1 MMLQGKR
8 LLITGVLTRNSIAFS
23 VAKEALRH
31 GAEIMLT
38 SHGRARSLTE
48 RSARQLADVPPA
60 VLELD
65 VTRAQDFSQLRT
77 QIEDRWGELSGVLH
91 AIAYAPADALGGD
104 FIATP
109 VASAVEAFT
118 ISAFSYN
125 ALAGCLAPLLK
136 PGGSIV
142 GLDFDSSRAWPAYNW
157 MGVAKASLES
167 VNRYLARDL
176 GPRGI
181 RANLI
186 AAGPIRSPA
195 ARSGFRGF
203 DLLAGAWAE
212 SAPLGWDAANAQPI
226 AGAAC
231 FLLSDWSSAITGEI
245 VHVDGGHHALAL
257 PAGQLPSQGRAD

>member
-8 LLITGVLTRNSIAFS
+8 LLVTGVLTKNSIAFS
-23 VAKEALRH
+23 VAKEALEH
-31 GAEIMLT
+31 GAEIVLT
-38 SHGRARSLTE
+38 SYGRTRSLTE
-48 RSARQLADVPPA
+48 RSARQLADVPPV

-65 VTRAQDFSQLRT
+65 VTREEDFARLRAE
-77 QIEDRWGELSGVLH
+77 IEDRWGELSGVLH
-91 AIAYAPADALGGD
+91 AIAHAPADALGGN

-109 VASAVEAFT
+109 LASAVEAFT
-118 ISAFSYN
+118 VSAFSYN

-142 GLDFDSSRAWPAYNW
+142 GLDFDASRVWPAYDW

-186 AAGPIRSPA
+186 AAGPIRSVSA
-195 ARSGFRGF
+195 SVGFRSF
-203 DLLAGAWAE
+203 DLLAGAWAD
-212 SAPLGWDAANAQPI
+212 SAPLGWNAGDAQTI

-231 FLLSDWSSAITGEI
+231 FLFSDWSRAITGEI
-245 VHVDGGHHALAL
+245 LHVDGGLHAIAL
-257 PAGQLPSQGRAD
+257 PVGQLSSQRHAD